1 MADESVHRRC
11 EIRSAPTSVEDVRF
25 VLFTEEALH
34 AFEVALE
41 ESAH

>member
-1 MADESVHRRC
+1 M
-11 EIRSAPTSVEDVRF
+11 RSAPTSVGDVRF
-25 VLFTEEALH
+25 VLFTEEPLH